1 MSNGHIFVAQNS
13 NVDYVRQ
20 AYALALSIKKNNKL
34 YRETCLVTNNE
45 VPESYR
51 HAFDHIL
58 PIPWGDDAEGSS
70 WKIENRWKVIHI
82 SPFVENIVYDT
93 DMLLLNSNDHWWKYL
108 EQKDL
113 FFTSNVLDYRGNI
126 INNDYYRKTSC
137 QTNLCLTKLLTVF

>member
-34 YRETCLVTNNE
+34 YRETCLITNNE

-58 PIPWGDDAEGSS
+58 PIPWGERF
-70 WKIENRWKVIHI
+70 I
-82 SPFVENIVYDT
+82 
-93 DMLLLNSNDHWWKYL
+93 LLQLW
-108 EQKDL
+108 
-113 FFTSNVLDYRGNI
+113 T
-126 INNDYYRKTSC
+126 
-137 QTNLCLTKLLTVF
+137 